1 MPRRGHVPLEYA
13 QSAVPVNMSTVYAER
28 RRLSTVSRPAAGRD
42 AAGAAY
48 PCSAVAGHPA
58 VLKNQ
63 VVDVAN
69 AGPEVFHGGVLLA
82 LRAIGQ
88 SMQGRGKSFLSIFF
102 WPGRPMG
109 KSPANSSGPLPRRYD
124 FHASQNCRSFLK
136 GKGKIRRETGSVFIK
151 METDPVFPG
160 GPRRAV
166 PAGGAGS
173 GFLW

>member
-42 AAGAAY
+42 AAGAAS

-63 VVDVAN
+63 VVDVAG

-102 WPGRPMG
+102 WPGWPADG
-109 KSPANSSGPLPRRYD
+109 KESGEFLRTAAAAVRLPCKPEPPPVFEDWGKKSGVKQGPL
-124 FHASQNCRSFLK
+124 S
-136 GKGKIRRETGSVFIK
+136 
-151 METDPVFPG
+151 
-160 GPRRAV
+160 
-166 PAGGAGS
+166 
-173 GFLW
+173 